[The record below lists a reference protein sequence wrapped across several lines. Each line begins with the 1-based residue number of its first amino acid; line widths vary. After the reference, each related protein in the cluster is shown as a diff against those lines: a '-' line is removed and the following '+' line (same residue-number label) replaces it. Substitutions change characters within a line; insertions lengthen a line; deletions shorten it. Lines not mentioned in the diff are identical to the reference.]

1 VASFEYEAMLTSLGA
16 EVTKCFGDHLSYYI
30 TTSPTELT
38 SVNIQKRHLAAELL
52 GIPVVSPKWV
62 EQCKV
67 DGKLLDVGQF
77 IVTGRLCATEL
88 ENPTLQGAT
97 TAENIP
103 TISDLLVATEPAAEQ
118 ILRAPSRRVS
128 SAALAAEPL
137 AVTATGLPRPISTL
151 SLTPSLPRSRSAD
164 SVAKA
169 EVLLPSFREIAPPV
183 VPAEVLEKV
192 QKRRR
197 SERICDLQESD
208 SDEELFSSS
217 LKRSKSAAEFESW
230 EAISK
235 ISAQVPL
242 QVYYEAGQEGDVLQI
257 TPVVLDSGARCR
269 ATASGIKGLTVKGK
283 KEQKGASGGAKT
295 GKGGHSGSHSAAKA
309 HSAGS
314 KGATVDK
321 HSKTAKVP
329 GVAHTVAGNVSRT
342 AHRLP
347 CGTQCN
353 GDVLATFFIFSRPI
367 SASAQ
372 PPFCA
377 CSTKDQGGDSAH
389 WL

>member
-1 VASFEYEAMLTSLGA
+1 
-16 EVTKCFGDHLSYYI
+16 VTKCFGDHLSYYI

-38 SVNIQKRHLAAELL
+38 SLNIQKRHLAAELL

-77 IVTGRLCATEL
+77 TVTGRLCATEL

-97 TAENIP
+97 TAENIH
-103 TISDLLVATEPAAEQ
+103 TISDLLVATEPAAEVGGQ

-137 AVTATGLPRPISTL
+137 AVTATGLPRPISAL

-235 ISAQVPL
+235 ISSVLPL
-242 QVYYEAGQEGDVLQI
+242 QVYYEAGHEGDILQI
-257 TPVVLDSGARCR
+257 TPVVLDGGARCR

-283 KEQKGASGGAKT
+283 KELKGASGGAKA
-295 GKGGHSGSHSAAKA
+295 GKGVHSGSHSAAKP
-309 HSAGS
+309 HNAGG
-314 KGATVDK
+314 KGAAADR
-321 HSKTAKVP
+321 HSKSSKAP
-329 GVAHTVAGNVSRT
+329 GHTVAGNVSRT
-342 AHRLP
+342 ASCLLL
-347 CGTQCN
+347 GTQM
-353 GDVLATFFIFSRPI
+353 
-367 SASAQ
+367 
-372 PPFCA
+372 
-377 CSTKDQGGDSAH
+377 
-389 WL
+389 